1 MKRSFNDIYDS
12 NEFYNGINNK
22 LCKINNNNEKIFINQ
37 DCVYYTSS
45 NNEYMKT
52 IIYILN
58 DFKITEMLFNFKQMN
73 INFYIYK
80 NNNLL
85 FNYPL
90 SIDDL
95 IILQYF
101 QILKSL
107 NTNFSIASVNI
118 LQKLKT
124 NNLFIKINIE
134 KNSNFIHKYNDLKNF
149 LYNKI

>member
-1 MKRSFNDIYDS
+1 MKRSFNDIYDT
-12 NEFYNGINNK
+12 NEFYSSINNK
-22 LCKINNNNEKIFINQ
+22 LCKINNNNEKIYINQ
-37 DCVYYTSS
+37 NDILYSLSS
-45 NNEYMKT
+45 DEYMKT

-58 DFKITEMLFNFKQMN
+58 DLKITEMLFNFKQLD

-95 IILQYF
+95 IILQYHK
-101 QILKSL
+101 ILKSL
-107 NTNFSIASVNI
+107 NTNFSVAFVNI
-118 LQKLKT
+118 LHKLKT
-124 NNLFIKINIE
+124 KNLFINI
-134 KNSNFIHKYNDLKNF
+134 KNNSKFMNEYNDLKNF

>member
-12 NEFYNGINNK
+12 NEFYNGMNNK